1 MRRKSLH
8 LFALTALLAL
18 EMPLSVAAQ
27 EVIKIGL
34 VMPMTGVLG
43 PVGKQAVAGARLY
56 MSQHGDTVAGR
67 KIELIVRD
75 DASVPDNSKRIGS
88 GSRTMIDG
96 SLSSLYEGLACQE
109 VFSRS
114 TFLLFRFSRG
124 LARAQFYIDGT
135 ASPLLG
141 RAERSTPGAR
151 RVAPEGARG

>member
-67 KIELIVRD
+67 IELIVRD

-88 GSRTMIDG
+88 GSRTRIAG

>member
-56 MSQHGDTVAGR
+56 MSQHGDTVDGR
-67 KIELIVRD
+67 TIELIVRD

-88 GSRTMIDG
+88 GSRTRIAG
-96 SLSSLYEGLACQE
+96 SLSSCIAG
-109 VFSRS
+109 FHRS
-114 TFLLFRFSRG
+114 CRS
-124 LARAQFYIDGT
+124 
-135 ASPLLG
+135 SP
-141 RAERSTPGAR
+141 
-151 RVAPEGARG
+151 

>member
-67 KIELIVRD
+67 IELIVRD
-75 DASVPDNSKRIGS
+75 DTSVPDNSKRIGS
-88 GSRTMIDG
+88 GSRTRIAG

-141 RAERSTPGAR
+141 RAERSTPGAQ
-151 RVAPEGARG
+151 VAPEGARG